1 MDDNELWE
9 LIKINSK
16 YETING
22 IADEQI
28 RITDRNNGSH
38 KGKGNHT
45 YSNKGNE
52 MYIKVCVMR

>member
-1 MDDNELWE
+1 MR
-9 LIKINSK
+9 INQNK
-16 YETING
+16 FEVRNETING

-28 RITDRNNGSH
+28 IITDRNNGSH